1 MKSIIALMSVG
12 AIGLVSAT
20 ASAAERTVTLAVEN
34 MTCDACP
41 YIVKQSLTK
50 VSGVENVAVSFEK
63 KTATVTYDDQKTTTD
78 ALTSATTQAGYPSQV
93 IP

>member
-12 AIGLVSAT
+12 AIVLSSAT
-20 ASAAERTVTLAVEN
+20 AFAAERTVTLAVEK
-34 MTCDACP
+34 MYCDACP
-41 YIVKQSLTK
+41 YIVKQSLAK
-50 VSGVENVAVSFEK
+50 VSGVENVTVSFEQ

-78 ALTSATTQAGYPSQV
+78 ALTSATTQAGYPSRV